1 MTIVKWHLI
10 LLRMTVDY
18 LWSIETKIVST
29 DWCVEQDLDLKELA
43 FPSMLH
49 EQTQFTYFYLLYIDN
64 WKDIKWKCKYDL

>member
-1 MTIVKWHLI
+1 MASYTFKDDCVN
-10 LLRMTVDY
+10 Y

-49 EQTQFTYFYLLYIDN
+49 EQTQTIYILLLTLYR
-64 WKDIKWKCKYDL
+64 

>member
-1 MTIVKWHLI
+1 MASYTFKDDC
-10 LLRMTVDY
+10 VDY

-49 EQTQFTYFYLLYIDN
+49 E
-64 WKDIKWKCKYDL
+64 